1 MTRIA
6 NFRLM
11 ALLTSLLTAACVAG
25 PTYQGPAAVAPVSL
39 ARGHFEQA
47 QMLDMAAHDPVQ
59 RWWDQVGDATLS
71 SLVDEALTNSP
82 SIAIAEARIAKA
94 RALLA
99 ERRADRM
106 PNIGMIA
113 GAAMGRIESAD
124 GAINQNIAFA
134 AGGMDASWEVDL
146 AGRLA
151 RGVEAGRARADMAEA
166 GRDDARVQLAAEV
179 GQAYVTLRAAQQ
191 RQILAARGVQLQQ
204 DGLALVQQRHQ
215 AGAANQAAVD
225 EREGALLTAEGEAD
239 GARVAVALA
248 RDRLAYLLGL
258 EPGGLD
264 ARLTDIGNVPLP
276 PADIAVADPASL
288 LRRRPDIRMAER
300 RLAASNAV
308 VGQAMAARFPQVSL
322 TGLLGFSLLD
332 LSGTG
337 ARNGLSG
344 AALPLLRW
352 SLFDF
357 GRSRA
362 RINGAK
368 AEMSEAEA
376 AYRETV
382 LGALNDAAGAITR
395 YGLAR
400 QQLIRA
406 GRQHQLLRSTAAL
419 ADERARAGAISRIEA
434 IAAETNALV
443 AEQRVR
449 VMEAGLMTA
458 YVGLQKSLGLGWAV
472 PK

>member
-11 ALLTSLLTAACVAG
+11 ALLTPLLATACAAG
-25 PTYQGPAAVAPVSL
+25 PDYQGPAVVDPISV
-39 ARGHFEQA
+39 ARGHFAQA
-47 QMLDMAAHDPVQ
+47 QALDMAAHDPVQ
-59 RWWDQVGDATLS
+59 RWWDQVGDATLAA
-71 SLVDEALTNSP
+71 LVDEALANSP

-94 RALLA
+94 RAMLA

-106 PNIGMIA
+106 PNIGVIA

-134 AGGMDASWEVDL
+134 AGGMDASWELDL

-179 GQAYVTLRAAQQ
+179 GQAYTSLRAAQQ
-191 RQILAARGVQLQQ
+191 RHALGVRGVQLQQ

-239 GARVAVALA
+239 GGRVAAALA

-264 ARLTDIGNVPLP
+264 ARLADVGNVPLP

-332 LSGTG
+332 LSGT
-337 ARNGLSG
+337 AVRNGLSG

-352 SLFDF
+352 SLMDF
-357 GRSRA
+357 GRTRA

-368 AEMSEAEA
+368 ADMNEAEA
-376 AYRETV
+376 AYRDTV
-382 LGALNDAAGAITR
+382 LAALNDAAGALTR

-406 GRQHQLLRSTAAL
+406 SHQHQLLRSTAAL
-419 ADERARAGAISRIEA
+419 AHERAQVGAISRIEA
-434 IAAETNALV
+434 IAAETNVLAS
-443 AEQRVR
+443 EQRVH